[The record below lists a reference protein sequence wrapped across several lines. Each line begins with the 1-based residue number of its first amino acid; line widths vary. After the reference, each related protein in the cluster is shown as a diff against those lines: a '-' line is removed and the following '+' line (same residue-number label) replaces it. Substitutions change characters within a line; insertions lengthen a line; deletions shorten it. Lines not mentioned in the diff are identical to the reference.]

1 MDDREWMYTGWFGKR
16 DWTDEFVQKVE
27 DFLKKAFEQG
37 QSKAPCPC
45 RQCANKILP
54 SQLNMGEHICTVAGH
69 TSKTTHA
76 NPSQSK
82 H

>member
-1 MDDREWMYTGWFGKR
+1 MDDCEWMYTGWFGKC

-45 RQCANKILP
+45 RQCANTIAP
-54 SQLNMGEHICTVAGH
+54 MGLWQTIPDGYVMVKPIVRETR
-69 TSKTTHA
+69 S
-76 NPSQSK
+76 
-82 H
+82 